1 MQTNLQHLRIEY
13 LPIERLKPNPRN
25 PRKHP
30 RRQIRAL
37 RSSLK
42 KYGFVTPVLIDVNDS
57 TMRAM
62 VELRPLS
69 SKASRLFLRSVSTIS
84 LRRKSANL

>member
-30 RRQIRAL
+30 GAKFVRCEAAP
-37 RSSLK
+37 RSMASSHR
-42 KYGFVTPVLIDVNDS
+42 Y
-57 TMRAM
+57 
-62 VELRPLS
+62 LS
-69 SKASRLFLRSVSTIS
+69 M
-84 LRRKSANL
+84 